1 MPPVILAQ
9 DTTDDS
15 VTFVLVKWDGKK
27 FNKGTKTFTSTEV
40 FTKAIVNLV
49 DDMFER
55 FGGLEMVAK
64 CAK

>member
-1 MPPVILAQ
+1 MILAQ

-15 VTFVLVKWDGKK
+15 VEFALVKWDGKK
-27 FNKGTKTFTSTEV
+27 FNKGTKKFDSAV
-40 FTKAIVNLV
+40 AFTKAIVNLV